1 MDVELNSSTFHSQ
14 HMQVKD
20 KKRIRRD
27 SAKSKE
33 HSASGKF
40 MLVFWV
46 IGFKFFYKHCKNAS
60 CVCKVVNYATV

>member
-1 MDVELNSSTFHSQ
+1 MDVELNALTFNAQ

-33 HSASGKF
+33 HAAPC
-40 MLVFWV
+40 M
-46 IGFKFFYKHCKNAS
+46 
-60 CVCKVVNYATV
+60 